1 MAQPS
6 IARAWSVTFAGTG
19 INLCLGVLYAW
30 SVYALAMQQQ
40 WGWTATM
47 TSIPYSICAL
57 VFALLMIPAGRM
69 LDKMGPRI
77 VEIIA
82 AACAGVGMIISGVT
96 ASFAGVVIGFGILA
110 GAAMGFGYAAPT
122 PTAVKWFQPHKKGQI
137 AGLVVAGY
145 GLAALIWSPVTN
157 KLVKTMGIK
166 QAFIVEGIIFLVV
179 IAALGLV
186 LAPPP
191 PGHVP
196 FGGPPPARAIARG
209 TVAQRDFSPGEMV
222 KTFQFWSLLIMFAL
236 ASSAGLMIIG
246 HLSKISVVQGG
257 IKWGYVLVAV
267 LAAANAGGRI
277 LAGWLSDRLGRTNTM
292 LLVFVIQAINMFL
305 FSTYKTGATLLTG
318 SILCGLVYGALLAL
332 FPSATWDYFGLK
344 NAGINYSLVFLG
356 WGIGAQLGPIIAG
369 RAIDITKSYHLA
381 YIIAGVLLIV
391 AAVLAVVTKPP
402 KVVTAEEA
410 ARA

>member
-1 MAQPS
+1 MSQPS
-6 IARAWSVTFAGTG
+6 VGRAWAVTFSGTG

-82 AACAGVGMIISGVT
+82 ACCAGAGMIISGVT
-96 ASFAGVVIGFGILA
+96 ANFAGVIIGFGILA

-122 PTAVKWFQPHKKGQI
+122 PTAVKWFQPHMKGQI
-137 AGLVVAGY
+137 SGLVVAGY
-145 GLAALIWSPVTN
+145 GLAAMIWAPVTTR
-157 KLVKTMGIK
+157 LVKTMGIK

-196 FGGPPPARAIARG
+196 FGGPPPARATARG
-209 TVAQRDFSPGEMV
+209 VVAQRDFGPGEMV

-236 ASSAGLMIIG
+236 SASAGLMIIG
-246 HLSKISVVQGG
+246 HLAKISVVQGG
-257 IKWGYVLVAV
+257 IQWGYIFVAI
-267 LAAANAGGRI
+267 LAVANAGGRI

-292 LLVFVIQAINMFL
+292 LLVFTIQAINMFL
-305 FSTYKTGATLLTG
+305 FSTYKSAGTLLTG
-318 SILCGLVYGALLAL
+318 SILTGIAYGALLAL
-332 FPSATWDYFGLK
+332 FPSATWDFFGLK
-344 NAGINYSLVFLG
+344 NAGINYGLVFLG

-369 RAIDITKSYHLA
+369 RAIDITKTYHLA

-402 KVVTAEEA
+402 KVVAAEEA